1 MRMIRLIVMQLA
13 YATRVQMH
21 KHMHARTSRFKLSVV
36 SSKQEDCSLTDAVW
50 EAGLR
55 NHPELGR

>member
-1 MRMIRLIVMQLA
+1 MQLA

-21 KHMHARTSRFKLSVV
+21 KHMHARTSRFKLSFV